1 MLLYSSNFLVWV
13 WGGTQMSWIRFGVDV
28 FVRHIWVKL
37 QANGQKQA
45 KKCFSWKLVQNWR
58 DIWRKS
64 VRYFR
69 TQLIVS
75 GFYNVSILALCWRKC
90 GMTGDR
96 SHIFWDCPVLQG
108 FWQKNWTNNENC
120 LPSVSSIVCTWA
132 APQNVTLKDQ
142 NIRCTQMLIRGH
154 FSTKMDSTCAVSESL
169 NGGKRT
175 DVLEES
181 DPSI

>member
-1 MLLYSSNFLVWV
+1 
-13 WGGTQMSWIRFGVDV
+13 MSWIGFGVDV

-37 QANGQKQA
+37 QANEQKHA
-45 KKCFSWKLVQNWR
+45 KKKISWKLVQNWR

-64 VRYFR
+64 VRFFR

-120 LPSVSSIVCTWA
+120 LPSGSSIVSTWA

-142 NIRCTQMLIRGH
+142 NIRCTQMLIRGN
-154 FSTKMDSTCAVSESL
+154 FFLQRWTPVVLYLNLWMVGRGQMYLKKAIPPFNCVDCLLLNVRDSE
-169 NGGKRT
+169 
-175 DVLEES
+175 
-181 DPSI
+181 I